1 MSTTAVSDQLRPYVP
16 ASFYDGANL
25 KAGITV
31 QQAESVAA
39 GIQSRAGELPPAQ
52 AAIFLALVGA
62 ADLAPAGKIPNDL
75 GKALDA
81 YVAAAGSVKL
91 GSLSGDSFSFLAR
104 AMIEQAADARKNALQ
119 DRLDARAA
127 AKTELMS
134 QASKL
139 SEQSK
144 TLQEGA
150 DAAKNNAIAF
160 AVTSLV
166 VSAVS
171 VGIGVG
177 GMVKGAATDA
187 GKALAGISQ
196 GVGTVAGTFG
206 GLGQGM
212 SGYHS
217 TSAQATAKEQEAQG
231 AIAAAMAQDK
241 QATADFKKEAQQALD
256 DMVRSII
263 NFLKELSD
271 AKAQQMQALTRV

>member
-25 KAGITV
+25 KAGISV

-62 ADLAPAGKIPNDL
+62 ADLAPSGKIPDDL

-91 GSLSGDSFSFLAR
+91 GSLSEDSFGFLAR

-134 QASKL
+134 QAATL
-139 SEQSK
+139 TEQSQ
-144 TLQEGA
+144 TLKDGA
-150 DAAKNNAIAF
+150 EKSLDASIAF
-160 AVTSLV
+160 AVVSIV
-166 VSAVS
+166 ISAVS

-177 GMVKGAATDA
+177 GMVKGAATEA
-187 GKALAGISQ
+187 GKALSGIAQ
-196 GVGTVAGTFG
+196 GVGTIGSTFG
-206 GLGQGM
+206 QLGPGV
-212 SGYHS
+212 SGYQS
-217 TSAQATAKEQEAQG
+217 TDAQATAKGQEAQG
-231 AIAAAMAQDK
+231 AIDAAMAQEK
-241 QATADFKKEAQQALD
+241 QATADVKKEAQQALD
-256 DMVRSII
+256 EMVRSII

-271 AKAQQMQALTRV
+271 AKAQQMQSLTRV